1 MVYQKFITIQDYK
14 NSKEREEYR
23 YLQKKDDEIKKEHE
37 GIIKYGSDFKNCKI
51 NHDRDSTWI

>member
-51 NHDRDSTWI
+51 NHDRDST